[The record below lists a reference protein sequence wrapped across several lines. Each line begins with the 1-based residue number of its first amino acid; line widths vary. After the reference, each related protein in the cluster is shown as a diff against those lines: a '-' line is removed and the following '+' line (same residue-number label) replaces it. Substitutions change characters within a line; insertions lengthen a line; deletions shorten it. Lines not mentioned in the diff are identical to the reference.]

1 VIVAAKFFVS
11 EARRRPRADIN
22 SRKPM
27 NIGRLPELQGIGLI
41 GGRRS
46 ALVRGVETSRA
57 HEVGIA

>member
-1 VIVAAKFFVS
+1 VANFFVS

-27 NIGRLPELQGIGLI
+27 NIGRLPELLGTGLM

-46 ALVRGVETSRA
+46 AWFEELKRLVRTK
-57 HEVGIA
+57 